1 MDAKKFNE
9 VRTFVKSGECF
20 KNPNYFK
27 NKFKKDKKL
36 YRELENR
43 TNINL
48 FSKIEECFDVEET

>member
-48 FSKIEECFDVEET
+48 VSKI